1 MPISL
6 IQLAMV
12 MMLSIIISMNTIIT
26 MINRYYSVRGR
37 VKKHILVESYININ
51 KVISKGMDNF
61 FAHFQP
67 PTPRSLKT
75 ATILST
81 LGSFNPFLPKCT
93 KAANGPRPSS
103 SRWMTTMTIKQSK
116 FQDETK
122 LKDNTLEL
130 SPSKIWSLQTPPF
143 YIKTTLFMEVVMN
156 HHWWWRWWWSCCH
169 CC

>member
-1 MPISL
+1 
-6 IQLAMV
+6 
-12 MMLSIIISMNTIIT
+12 MLSMIITINTIIT
-26 MINRYYSVRGR
+26 MINRCYSVRGR
-37 VKKHILVESYININ
+37 VKKHILVESNININ

-156 HHWWWRWWWSCCH
+156 HQWYWRSWWSCCH

>member
-6 IQLAMV
+6 IQLAMM
-12 MMLSIIISMNTIIT
+12 MMLSIFITINTIIT
-26 MINRYYSVRGR
+26 MIYRYYSVRGR
-37 VKKHILVESYININ
+37 VKKHILVESDININ

-103 SRWMTTMTIKQSK
+103 SR
-116 FQDETK
+116 
-122 LKDNTLEL
+122 
-130 SPSKIWSLQTPPF
+130 
-143 YIKTTLFMEVVMN
+143 
-156 HHWWWRWWWSCCH
+156 
-169 CC
+169 